1 MTHVRCVWAATTQ
14 ASAPGPVRAAAGT
27 QCRQWWAG
35 EGQDWGGAVCVL
47 RMFSVLASPASF
59 LAPCRPVTLAPGQ
72 DWLFSMRG
80 RGGSVWDPYPTTR
93 EAGDTGS
100 SPTPPLPS
108 HVTWKSFPAVFLH
121 LTLLTL
127 GPQIL
132 GPGILLH
139 TPLCPGHPR
148 QQASLIS
155 AVLRWCVGTASRCFF
170 TRSSGFR
177 SNGA

>member
-80 RGGSVWDPYPTTR
+80 GGGQSGIRTPQPGKQETR
-93 EAGDTGS
+93 VPA
-100 SPTPPLPS
+100 PLHP
-108 HVTWKSFPAVFLH
+108 FPAM
-121 LTLLTL
+121 
-127 GPQIL
+127 
-132 GPGILLH
+132 
-139 TPLCPGHPR
+139 
-148 QQASLIS
+148 
-155 AVLRWCVGTASRCFF
+155 
-170 TRSSGFR
+170 
-177 SNGA
+177 